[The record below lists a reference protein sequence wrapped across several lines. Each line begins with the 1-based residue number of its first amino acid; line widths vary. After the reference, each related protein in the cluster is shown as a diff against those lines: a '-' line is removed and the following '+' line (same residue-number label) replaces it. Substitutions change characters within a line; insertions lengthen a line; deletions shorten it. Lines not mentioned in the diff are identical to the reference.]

1 MNSLKNISGTIKL
14 FTAVIYGFTRF
25 NVQARVF
32 VPGKP
37 FQPSLIFE
45 SEAGKYPSEAP
56 FRYITLG

>member
-1 MNSLKNISGTIKL
+1 
-14 FTAVIYGFTRF
+14 
-25 NVQARVF
+25 VF
-32 VPGKP
+32 LPGKP